1 MFRMS
6 LCLSVVFIAAMISF
20 STGVAAMPL
29 PASIHEIPIE
39 PMKTV
44 PTAAAASTAGTAAAP
59 KAADAPAT
67 TTLAPYKG
75 QVLLI
80 VNVASRCGF
89 TKQYKGLEELHRKY
103 AARGLR
109 VLGFPCND
117 FGGQEPGTEL
127 EIVTFCKT
135 NYDVTFPL
143 FAKLHAKGENISPL
157 YKWLT
162 GEESPYPG
170 AVRWN
175 FEKFLISRDGKIVA
189 RYRSATAPDSA
200 ELLEAIEKQLAAI

>member
-1 MFRMS
+1 MKGISMFRMPV
-6 LCLSVVFIAAMISF
+6 CLFAIVAAAMLS
-20 STGVAAMPL
+20 SSPGVAAMPL
-29 PASIHEIPIE
+29 PASIYELPIE
-39 PMKTV
+39 AMK
-44 PTAAAASTAGTAAAP
+44 PAASTDGATTASAAT
-59 KAADAPAT
+59 T

-75 QVLLI
+75 QVLLL

-89 TKQYKGLEELHRKY
+89 TKQYKGLEALHRKY
-103 AARGLR
+103 ADQGLR

-127 EIVTFCKT
+127 EIVNFCKT

-143 FAKLHAKGENISPL
+143 FAKLHAKGENTSPL

-162 GEESPYPG
+162 GEGSPYPG
-170 AVRWN
+170 DVRWN
-175 FEKFLISRDGKIVA
+175 FEKFLISREWKLVA

-200 ELLEAIEKQLAAI
+200 GFLEAIEKQLAVK